1 MRHRTFGRR
10 LNKSGSHR
18 KALRRNLINDLF
30 TYERINTTEAKARAI
45 RGEAERV
52 ISIAKRS
59 QRIGD
64 QIVQVHARRT
74 IMRRLNNK
82 KVVDKVVEEIAP
94 RYMNRAGGYT
104 RMLKVGARRG
114 DAARIVVLELVED

>member
-1 MRHRTFGRR
+1 MRHRIFGRR

-64 QIVQVHARRT
+64 QIAQVHARRI

-82 KVVDKVVEEIAP
+82 KVVDKVVQEIAP
-94 RYMNRAGGYT
+94 RYENRSGGYT
-104 RMLKVGARRG
+104 RILKVGARRG

>member
-1 MRHRTFGRR
+1 MRHRIFGRR

-59 QRIGD
+59 RRIGD
-64 QIVQVHARRT
+64 QIVQIHARRI

-82 KVVDKVVEEIAP
+82 KVVDKVVQEIAP
-94 RYMNRAGGYT
+94 RYENRSGGYT
-104 RMLKVGARRG
+104 RILKVGARRG

>member
-59 QRIGD
+59 RRIGD

-94 RYMNRAGGYT
+94 RYENRAGGYT

>member
-18 KALRRNLINDLF
+18 KAMRRNLINDLF

-59 QRIGD
+59 RRIGD
-64 QIVQVHARRT
+64 QIVQIHARRI

-82 KVVDKVVEEIAP
+82 KVVDKVVQEIAP
-94 RYMNRAGGYT
+94 RYENRSGGYT
-104 RMLKVGARRG
+104 RILKVGARRG

>member
-1 MRHRTFGRR
+1 MRHRIFGRR

-64 QIVQVHARRT
+64 QIAQVHARRI

-82 KVVDKVVEEIAP
+82 KVVDKVVQEIAP
-94 RYMNRAGGYT
+94 RYENRSGGYT
-104 RMLKVGARRG
+104 RILKVGARHG

>member
-18 KALRRNLINDLF
+18 NSLRRNLINDLF
-30 TYERINTTEAKARAI
+30 IHERINTTEAKARAI
-45 RGEAERV
+45 RGDAERV
-52 ISIAKRS
+52 ISIAKRCH
-59 QRIGD
+59 RIGD
-64 QIVQVHARRT
+64 EISQVHARRT

-94 RYMNRAGGYT
+94 RYENRAGGYT
-104 RMLKVGARRG
+104 RLIKTGQRQG
-114 DAARIVVLELVED
+114 DAAHMALLELVE

>member
-30 TYERINTTEAKARAI
+30 TYERINNTEAKARAI

-64 QIVQVHARRT
+64 QIAQVHARRI

-82 KVVDKVVEEIAP
+82 KVVDKVVQEIAP
-94 RYMNRAGGYT
+94 RYENRSGGYT
-104 RMLKVGARRG
+104 RILKVGARRG

>member
-18 KALRRNLINDLF
+18 KAMRRNLINDLF

-59 QRIGD
+59 RRIGD
-64 QIVQVHARRT
+64 QIVQIHARRI

-82 KVVDKVVEEIAP
+82 KVVDKVVQEIAP
-94 RYMNRAGGYT
+94 RYENRAGGYT

>member
-59 QRIGD
+59 RRIGD
-64 QIVQVHARRT
+64 QIVQVHARRI

-82 KVVDKVVEEIAP
+82 KVVDKIVQEIAP
-94 RYMNRAGGYT
+94 RYENRAGGYT

>member
-18 KALRRNLINDLF
+18 NSLRRNLINDLF
-30 TYERINTTEAKARAI
+30 VHERINTTEAKARAI
-45 RGEAERV
+45 RGDAERV

-59 QRIGD
+59 HRIGD
-64 QIVQVHARRT
+64 EISQVHARRT

-82 KVVDKVVEEIAP
+82 KVVDKVIEEIAP
-94 RYMNRAGGYT
+94 RYENRPGGYT
-104 RMLKVGARRG
+104 RMIKVGARRG
-114 DAARIVVLELVED
+114 DAAPVVILELVED

>member
-18 KALRRNLINDLF
+18 NSLRRNLINDLF
-30 TYERINTTEAKARAI
+30 IHERINTTEAKARAI
-45 RGEAERV
+45 RGDAERV
-52 ISIAKRS
+52 ISIAKRCH
-59 QRIGD
+59 RIGD
-64 QIVQVHARRT
+64 EISQVHARRT

-94 RYMNRAGGYT
+94 RYENRAGGYT
-104 RMLKVGARRG
+104 RLIKTGQRQG
-114 DAARIVVLELVED
+114 DAAQMTLLELVE

>member
-94 RYMNRAGGYT
+94 RYMNRSGGYT

>member
-64 QIVQVHARRT
+64 QIAQVHARRI

-82 KVVDKVVEEIAP
+82 KVVDKVVQEIAP
-94 RYMNRAGGYT
+94 RYENRPGGYT

-114 DAARIVVLELVED
+114 DAASVVILELVED

>member
-94 RYMNRAGGYT
+94 RYENRAGGYT
-104 RMLKVGARRG
+104 RMLKIGARRG

>member
-64 QIVQVHARRT
+64 QIAQVHARRI

-82 KVVDKVVEEIAP
+82 KVVDKVVQEIAP
-94 RYMNRAGGYT
+94 RYENRAGGYT

>member
-64 QIVQVHARRT
+64 QIAQVHARRI

-82 KVVDKVVEEIAP
+82 KVVDKVVQEIAP
-94 RYMNRAGGYT
+94 RYENRSGGYT
-104 RMLKVGARRG
+104 RILKVGARRG